1 MRLTVRNIGK
11 IKDTVIEFS
20 NLTIISG
27 ENDVGKSTI
36 GKLLF
41 AIIQAF
47 NTFPNAYHKEFA
59 EKQNNFLQWL
69 YFQVRRHP
77 ELYENQELRT
87 YVFNLRRSITSTI
100 EDYPYIAEKIAS
112 FIEKDHFN
120 DPVSISILQKME
132 KNILSFYQNNNFEK
146 NNKKFIYES
155 IKHEFCKKLVS
166 FNTEFSYLRL
176 DYHNQ
181 NIFEIKFDDN
191 KIIEYTG
198 TDFFPLRDATFIEG
212 PAILQYSPAIST
224 NSLGEI
230 NFSKNSINIPYHII
244 DLSNK
249 LKKSNSKFMN
259 DLSTYSLWDESI
271 IDNPDIQKPVI
282 EWKIKD
288 FFNGELYFNSEIES
302 FAFKTNGN
310 EILTNNV
317 SSGIKALSILD
328 LLIKSDYLNKDTLL
342 ILDEPETNLHPAWQK
357 QYSEQLCK
365 LVKKGVN
372 ILINTHSPYMLEC
385 LKTYSD
391 ITKTPTKFY
400 LAHKNNNN
408 HVSFK
413 DTQGS
418 ISPILEILAE
428 PLRKLSL
435 ETSND
440 DF

>member
-20 NLTIISG
+20 NLTVISG

-59 EKQNNFLQWL
+59 DKQNNFLQWL

-87 YVFNLRRSITSTI
+87 YIFNLRKSITSTI
-100 EDYPYIAEKIAS
+100 EHYPYIAEKIS
-112 FIEKDHFN
+112 EFIKKDHFN
-120 DPVSISILQKME
+120 DPISISILEKMH
-132 KNILSFYQNNNFEK
+132 KNTLNFYESNNFEK

-166 FNTEFSYLRL
+166 FNSEFSYLRL
-176 DYHNQ
+176 DYQ
-181 NIFEIKFDDN
+181 GENIFEMKFDDS
-191 KIIEYTG
+191 KIIDYSG

-212 PAILQYSPAIST
+212 PAILQYSPALST

-230 NFSKNSINIPYHII
+230 NFSRSSTNIPYHII

-249 LKKSNSKFMN
+249 LKKTNAKFSS
-259 DLSTYSLWDESI
+259 DLNNYSLWDDEI
-271 IDNPDIQKPVI
+271 IENINIQKPI
-282 EWKIKD
+282 IDWKTTD
-288 FFNGELYFNSEIES
+288 FFNGELFFNRENDS
-302 FAFKTNGN
+302 FSFKSNGH
-310 EILTNNV
+310 EILSNNV

-357 QYSEQLCK
+357 RYSEQLCK
-365 LVKKGVN
+365 LVEKGVN

-391 ITKTPTKFY
+391 ISNISTKFY
-400 LAHKNNNN
+400 LAHKNDN
-408 HVSFK
+408 HHVIFN
-413 DTQGS
+413 DTRGS
-418 ISPILEILAE
+418 ITPIIEILAE
-428 PLRKLSL
+428 PLRKLNL
-435 ETSND
+435 EISDD